1 MDHEIELKDS
11 ALTEAEKITFIEKV
25 YNAKVAE
32 TKLIKKGKYYY
43 IKGWEGNQLPAT
55 IDFYYINAMKLEFNP
70 GMATRHSESPWI

>member
-43 IKGWEGNQLPAT
+43 IKGWEANQLPAT
-55 IDFYYINAMKLEFNP
+55 LDYYYKQAMKLELKPEIDFW
-70 GMATRHSESPWI
+70 G

>member
-43 IKGWEGNQLPAT
+43 IKGWEGNQLAKAT
-55 IDFYYINAMKLEFNP
+55 MNVA
-70 GMATRHSESPWI
+70 AV

>member
-43 IKGWEGNQLPAT
+43 IKGWEGNQWSPLNAVEAFSE
-55 IDFYYINAMKLEFNP
+55 IDD
-70 GMATRHSESPWI
+70 

>member
-43 IKGWEGNQLPAT
+43 IKGWEGNQLVTA
-55 IDFYYINAMKLEFNP
+55 K
-70 GMATRHSESPWI
+70 RC